1 MNERSAE
8 MAQSAKAADTAA
20 PEERTQSTGVYIYG
34 LVPEDVEVSS
44 DARGI
49 GDESGEIKLVRHGE
63 IAALVSEIPLDRP
76 LGTPDDLFRH
86 EALLDATAAE
96 VPVLPLRFGSVMT
109 SAEAVVD
116 ELLTP
121 HHDEFRS
128 ALEELEG
135 RAEYV
140 VKGRYVERTLF
151 QEVLSELPEAAR
163 LREEIKGKPE
173 ELTRDARIQLGELV
187 NQAVAAKREAD
198 TQTLVEVVAPLA
210 VFTVIREP
218 SHEQDAVHVALL
230 METDRQG
237 ELEEAVN
244 EFTDRWADRVEMR
257 VLGPLAPYDFI
268 TARTTQE

>member
-1 MNERSAE
+1 
-8 MAQSAKAADTAA
+8 MAHSAKAA
-20 PEERTQSTGVYIYG
+20 ESEQSTKNAGVYIYG

-49 GDESGEIKLVRHGE
+49 GDESGEIRLIRHGE
-63 IAALVSEIPLDRP
+63 IAALVSDVVLDRP

-109 SAEAVVD
+109 STEAVVD

-121 HHDEFRS
+121 HHDEFHS

-140 VKGRYVERTLF
+140 VKGRYVEQTLF
-151 QEVLSELPEAAR
+151 REVLSELPEAAR
-163 LREEIKGKPE
+163 LRAEIQGQPE

-187 NQAVAAKREAD
+187 SQAVEAKREAD
-198 TQTLVEVVAPLA
+198 TQTLVEAVAPLA
-210 VFTVIREP
+210 VFTVIRDP
-218 SHEQDAVHVALL
+218 SHEQDAVHAAVL

-237 ELEEAVN
+237 ELEQVVN
-244 EFTDRWADRVEMR
+244 EFADQWKDRVEMR
-257 VLGPLAPYDFI
+257 LLGPLAPYDFI
-268 TARTTQE
+268 TAKTQEG

>member
-1 MNERSAE
+1 
-8 MAQSAKAADTAA
+8 MAQSAKAADPAG
-20 PEERTQSTGVYIYG
+20 PEQRTQKTGVYIYG

-49 GDESGEIKLVRHGE
+49 GDESGEIQLVRHGE
-63 IAALVSEIPLDRP
+63 IAALVSEISLDRP

-96 VPVLPLRFGSVMT
+96 VPVLPIRFGAVMT
-109 SAEAVVD
+109 NTEAVVD

-128 ALEELEG
+128 ALDELEG
-135 RAEYV
+135 RAEYI
-140 VKGRYVERTLF
+140 VKGRYVEQTLF
-151 QEVLSELPEAAR
+151 REVLSELPEVAK
-163 LREEIKGKPE
+163 LREEIQGQPE
-173 ELTRDARIQLGELV
+173 DLTRDARIRLGELV
-187 NQAVAAKREAD
+187 NRAVAAKREAD
-198 TQTLVEVVAPLA
+198 TQTLVEAVAPLA

-218 SHEQDAVHVALL
+218 SHEQDAVHVAVL

-244 EFTDRWADRVEMR
+244 GFADRWADRVEMR
-257 VLGPLAPYDFI
+257 LLGPLAPYDFI
-268 TARTTQE
+268 TARTEE